1 MPGGWL
7 VFAVLTAA
15 YGAPF
20 AASGQP
26 TNCGQSGVEVV
37 YKRPADL
44 SLACEALANILTYFR
59 RIGLEFEPRFSVKF
73 AEPKLKPAEG
83 IVSYGHADV
92 RSSIVVVYSSTHR
105 RPWGLPWST
114 ELAASFLRHELA
126 HIAVW
131 QMLGAEAGRL
141 PREWHEFI
149 AYAIQ
154 FDLMDSKLRAAV
166 LASFADVRAVADL
179 SAVNEFTYGM
189 DPDVFAVTAYL
200 TYRER
205 GGENFV
211 RALMRGDVVPP
222 PFSFPFP
229 VIPDQ
234 KPGYPEAA

>member
-1 MPGGWL
+1 MRGRWL
-7 VFAVLTAA
+7 AFALLTAA

-20 AASGQP
+20 AANGEP
-26 TNCGQSGVEVV
+26 ANCGQSGVEVV
-37 YKRPADL
+37 YKRPAEL
-44 SLACEALANILTYFR
+44 SLACEALANILMYFR
-59 RIGLEFEPRFSVKF
+59 RIGFEFEPRFSVKF

-114 ELAASFLRHELA
+114 ELADSFLRHELA

-131 QMLGAEAGRL
+131 QMLGAEAHRL

-154 FDLMDSKLRAAV
+154 LDLMDSKLRAEA
-166 LASFADVRAVADL
+166 LANFADVQAAADL
-179 SAVNEFTYGM
+179 SAINEFTHGM
-189 DPDVFAVTAYL
+189 NPDGFAVTAYL

-211 RALMRGDVVPP
+211 RALLRGDLVPP

-229 VIPDQ
+229 VFPQ
-234 KPGYPEAA
+234 EKR

>member
-1 MPGGWL
+1 MRGRWL
-7 VFAVLTAA
+7 VFALLTAP

-20 AASGQP
+20 AATSEP
-26 TNCGQSGVEVV
+26 ANCGQSGVEFV
-37 YKRPADL
+37 YKRPAEL

-59 RIGLEFEPRFSVKF
+59 RIGFEFEPRFSVKF
-73 AEPKLKPAEG
+73 AEPKLKPPEG

-105 RPWGLPWST
+105 APWGLPWST
-114 ELAASFLRHELA
+114 ELAASFLHHELA

-131 QMLGAEAGRL
+131 QMLRAETLRL

-154 FDLMDSKLRAAV
+154 LDLMDSRLRAAV
-166 LASFADVRAVADL
+166 LANFADVQAVADL

-205 GGENFV
+205 GGENLV
-211 RALMRGDVVPP
+211 RALLRGDVVPP

-229 VIPDQ
+229 VIPEE
-234 KPGYPEAA
+234 KR

>member
-1 MPGGWL
+1 MRGRWL
-7 VFAVLTAA
+7 VFPLVVAA
-15 YGAPF
+15 YGAAS
-20 AASGQP
+20 AASDAP
-26 TNCGQSGVEVV
+26 PSCSHRGVEVV
-37 YKRPADL
+37 HERPADL
-44 SLACEALANILTYFR
+44 ALACEALADVLAYFR
-59 RIGLEFEPRFSVKF
+59 RIGFGFEPRFTVKF
-73 AEPKLKPAEG
+73 AEPRLKPPEG

-126 HIAVW
+126 HIAAW
-131 QMLGAEAGRL
+131 QILGREAREL
-141 PREWHEFI
+141 RREWHEFI

-154 FDLMDSKLRAAV
+154 LDLMHWKLRAAV
-166 LASFADVRAVADL
+166 LANFPDVQAVADL

-205 GGENFV
+205 GAENLV
-211 RALMRGDVVPP
+211 RALLRGELVPP

-229 VIPDQ
+229 VFPQ
-234 KPGYPEAA
+234 EKR

>member
-1 MPGGWL
+1 MRGGWL
-7 VFAVLTAA
+7 VFALLMAA
-15 YGAPF
+15 YGAPS
-20 AASGQP
+20 AASGEP
-26 TNCGQSGVEVV
+26 ASCGQMGVEVV

-44 SLACEALANILTYFR
+44 ALACEALADILTYFR
-59 RIGLEFEPRFSVKF
+59 RIGFQFEPQFSMKF
-73 AEPKLKPAEG
+73 AEPQLKPAEG
-83 IVSYGHADV
+83 VVSYGHADV

-114 ELAASFLRHELA
+114 ELAASFVRHELA

-131 QMLGAEAGRL
+131 QILGAEARRL

-154 FDLMDSKLRAAV
+154 LDLMDSKLRATV
-166 LASFADVRAVADL
+166 LANFAEVRAVADL

-189 DPDVFAVTAYL
+189 DPDVFAVTAYR

-205 GGENFV
+205 GAEDLV
-211 RALMRGDVVPP
+211 RALLRGDIVPP

-229 VIPDQ
+229 VIPQ
-234 KPGYPEAA
+234 EKR